1 MYAIRLALTGLL
13 LTCSAAHAYP
23 DKPIKLT
30 VPFPAGSQTD
40 LVARLVAERLGNE
53 LKGTI
58 VVENKPGAS
67 GTIAASSVAKA
78 AADGYSLLM
87 TSAALQAMNYSL
99 LKQVP
104 YAAGDF
110 APVGKVASTGMALM
124 VKADSPIKTVDDLV
138 RQAKTQPGKLSAGY
152 GSPGAHI
159 ALAVLKHNAK
169 MEVLDVPYKGIP
181 NAVTD
186 MIGGQIDFTFVDF
199 GNAIAQ
205 SKGGNAR
212 ALGVTPSDGSQLMS
226 NVPALAKAFPSYS
239 ISSWYGVMAP
249 AGTPKAVLDTLDKA
263 LQKAMSSPD
272 IVGKMAAIGVEPAL
286 MNAAQFGPYIDQEIQ
301 SWAKMIEIAQ
311 IPKQ

>member
-1 MYAIRLALTGLL
+1 MYAIRLALSSLL
-13 LTCSAAHAYP
+13 LACSVAHAYP

-40 LVARLVAERLGNE
+40 LVARLVAERLGAE
-53 LKGTI
+53 LKGTV

-67 GTIAASSVAKA
+67 GTIAAASVAKA

-104 YAAGDF
+104 YAAADF
-110 APVGKVASTGMALM
+110 APIGKVASTGMALM
-124 VKADSPIKTVDDLV
+124 VKADSPVKTVDDLV
-138 RQAKTQPGKLSAGY
+138 RRAKAQPGKLSAGY
-152 GSPGAHI
+152 GSPGAQI
-159 ALAVLKHNAK
+159 ALAVLKHDAK

-186 MIGGQIDFTFVDF
+186 MLGGQIDFTFVDF

-212 ALGVTPSDGSQLMS
+212 ALGVTPHEGSRLMEG
-226 NVPALAKAFPSYS
+226 VPALAATFPNYS
-239 ISSWYGVMAP
+239 IASWYGVMAP
-249 AGTPKAVLDTLDKA
+249 ADTPKSVLATLDAA
-263 LQKAMSSPD
+263 LQKSMSGPE
-272 IVGKMAAIGVEPAL
+272 VAAKMASIGVEPAL
-286 MNAAQFGPYIDQEIQ
+286 MNAAEFGPYIDREIQ